1 MIQNNPSIDI
11 STRLIINIYF
21 VKLPRYR
28 HPFPHYCC
36 RVAQLRTVLSAALQ
50 VLPLEVPDIHPIRP
64 NKIEIGK
71 ENKNDRKATLNL
83 SSSRMVTLLS

>member
-1 MIQNNPSIDI
+1 MDLSGAIGNNPSRDI

-28 HPFPHYCC
+28 HPFPYYCC
-36 RVAQLRTVLSAALQ
+36 RVARLRTVLSAALQ
-50 VLPLEVPDIHPIRP
+50 VLPSEVPDIHPIRP

-71 ENKNDRKATLNL
+71 KTKMTGK
-83 SSSRMVTLLS
+83 LL